1 IFMLFSTSDAPPI
14 RGVIV
19 MLEKNRLLEQGY
31 PSASPKVRK
40 NQKNLRLDTKKLDN
54 HIGAIWYF
62 IHDYNAS
69 LPV

>member
-1 IFMLFSTSDAPPI
+1 SRIFMLFSTSDAPPI

-40 NQKNLRLDTKKLDN
+40 NPSKVLLDN
-54 HIGAIWYF
+54 FCTKSKKIA
-62 IHDYNAS
+62 
-69 LPV
+69 

>member
-1 IFMLFSTSDAPPI
+1 MLFSTSDAPPI

-40 NQKNLRLDTKKLDN
+40 NPSKVLLDN
-54 HIGAIWYF
+54 FCTKSKKIA
-62 IHDYNAS
+62 
-69 LPV
+69 